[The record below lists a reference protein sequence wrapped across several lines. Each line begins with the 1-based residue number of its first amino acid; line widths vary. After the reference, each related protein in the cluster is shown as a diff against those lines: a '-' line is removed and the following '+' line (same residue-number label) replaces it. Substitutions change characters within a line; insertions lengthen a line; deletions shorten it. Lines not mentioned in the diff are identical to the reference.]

1 MRKTKHPLPAATD
14 RGQGHEGL
22 QGLVRPSLDQ
32 NIPRRC
38 REVKDSPPAMDSELY
53 KHLSQYKNNL
63 LYYKECRIVSSMVD
77 CIEFLLSESDRLRKG
92 VLT

>member
-1 MRKTKHPLPAATD
+1 
-14 RGQGHEGL
+14 
-22 QGLVRPSLDQ
+22 
-32 NIPRRC
+32 
-38 REVKDSPPAMDSELY
+38 MDSELY